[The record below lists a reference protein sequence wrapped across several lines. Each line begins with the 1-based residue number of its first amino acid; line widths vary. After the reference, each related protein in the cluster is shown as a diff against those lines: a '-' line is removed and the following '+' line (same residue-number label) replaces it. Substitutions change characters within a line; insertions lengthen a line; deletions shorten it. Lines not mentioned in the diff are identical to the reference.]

1 MDPRF
6 YPVRGQI
13 AAEFA
18 GILGRIHR
26 LDWKSLGLDVLGTA
40 PLADECGERE
50 IERWEAI
57 VAQESLEPQ
66 PVLRASF
73 RWMRRHLPRPPR
85 QIVLVHADYRTGNF
99 LAHPSGEIRGILDW
113 EMTHLGDP
121 MEDVAWA
128 CIRPWRW
135 LGNEL
140 VGGLMERSDF
150 YRMYEESS
158 GIQIDEEAVR
168 FWEVLGNAKL
178 AAIFLTG
185 GRSYC
190 EGRTKST
197 MMAFIARNVR
207 RLELEILDLMGV

>member
-1 MDPRF
+1 
-6 YPVRGQI
+6 
-13 AAEFA
+13 
-18 GILGRIHR
+18 
-26 LDWKSLGLDVLGTA
+26 
-40 PLADECGERE
+40 
-50 IERWEAI
+50 
-57 VAQESLEPQ
+57 
-66 PVLRASF
+66 
-73 RWMRRHLPRPPR
+73 MRRNLPRPPR
-85 QIVLVHADYRTGNF
+85 EIVLVHADYRTGNF

-121 MEDVAWA
+121 MEDVGWA

-135 LGNEL
+135 LGNEQ
-140 VGGLMERSDF
+140 VGGLMERNDF
-150 YRMYEESS
+150 YRMYEESA